1 MPACSGRQSAESPG
15 TLDACREKSFR
26 LPRGDAKKARE
37 TEREREEQGGPKPG
51 ELSLS
56 QGHPTPLSI
65 FHPMF
70 YLEAILSY
78 LVPHYGGS

>member
-1 MPACSGRQSAESPG
+1 MRVGKTHLG
-15 TLDACREKSFR
+15 FR
-26 LPRGDAKKARE
+26 KGMQKKKA
-37 TEREREEQGGPKPG
+37 GGEKLG

-56 QGHPTPLSI
+56 QGHPTLFAI

-78 LVPHYGGS
+78 LVPHYRHS